1 MDVLVGLVVLALALY
16 GAAVLLGKLG
26 SSGREAAPV
35 VKPRNEVQRSR
46 AAAKPD
52 AVPSKREA
60 GLPPHRD
67 LIRLSSDG
75 RVAVVGESH
84 YQPAIAAAAQ
94 GRNCQEWQDAVET
107 TAILVPEP
115 TNPYDRNA
123 VRITLSGRTVG
134 YLSRE
139 EAVQYQPQLLDL
151 LQAGRLGSCPAYVCG
166 GGDRYYGVFLHLGRP
181 GCLVP
186 VNSADGLELL
196 AAERQVTVTGEEGHQ
211 DVLAGLAAQARGA
224 ERLPVFASLHRC
236 TVGKGKYAGQDGIEV
251 RIDGSRVGELTKLQS
266 DRYLPTVAT
275 AEERAGPV
283 GCEASLTWS
292 EKGWQVELQLPRPAD
307 PAGHAQH

>member
-16 GAAVLLGKLG
+16 GAAVLIGKLV

-35 VKPRNEVQRSR
+35 AKPRTGPRT
-46 AAAKPD
+46 AAKTVT
-52 AVPSKREA
+52 APSKREA

-67 LIRLSSDG
+67 VIRLSSDG

-123 VRITLSGRTVG
+123 VRITLGGRTVG

-181 GCLVP
+181 GCLLP

-211 DVLAGLAAQARGA
+211 DVLAELAARGRGA

-251 RIDGSRVGELTKLQS
+251 RINGSRVGELTKLQA
-266 DRYLPTVAT
+266 DRYLPTVAS
-275 AEERAGPV
+275 AEEQDRPA
-283 GCEASLTWS
+283 GCEASLTWGD
-292 EKGWQVELQLPRPAD
+292 KGWQVELQLPRPAD
-307 PAGHAQH
+307 PAGHAQQ